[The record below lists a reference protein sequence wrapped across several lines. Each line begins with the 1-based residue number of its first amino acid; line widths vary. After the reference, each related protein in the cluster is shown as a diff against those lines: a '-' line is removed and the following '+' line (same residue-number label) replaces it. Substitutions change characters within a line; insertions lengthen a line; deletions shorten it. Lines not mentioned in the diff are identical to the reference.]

1 MYTHVT
7 QKSFHLPK
15 RRNLF
20 QRRSRTHRRR
30 THKKKSLIYT
40 PTPEHALKRRTY
52 ECDLVTRKRDL
63 SLPSSFRGSS
73 FRGSLVQEG
82 SEKSLLR
89 VTRSHSYVRL
99 LSACSG
105 VGVYIKDFHL
115 LYVFCVYESSFRGSL
130 VHTEDVHT
138 DDVHTEDVHTEDVHT
153 EDVHTEVSSFL
164 SSFCVSSS
172 ARLPLQ
178 HISSLGDVSSF
189 QHTLIERTPPPPGGF
204 PIYYVP

>member
-1 MYTHVT
+1 
-7 QKSFHLPK
+7 
-15 RRNLF
+15 
-20 QRRSRTHRRR
+20 
-30 THKKKSLIYT
+30 
-40 PTPEHALKRRTY
+40 
-52 ECDLVTRKRDL
+52 
-63 SLPSSFRGSS
+63 
-73 FRGSLVQEG
+73 
-82 SEKSLLR
+82 
-89 VTRSHSYVRL
+89 
-99 LSACSG
+99 
-105 VGVYIKDFHL
+105 VYIKDFHL

-138 DDVHTEDVHTEDVHT
+138 EDVHTEDVHTEDVHTEDVHTEDVHTEDVHTEDVHT

-204 PIYYVP
+204 PFYFFP